1 MTPRTLTAVL
11 TLLVCAPA
19 QAEMFKCR
27 VGERTLYQSAPC
39 PAGSVAAP
47 MSAPAPEPDAWS
59 VNEAQR
65 RARAE
70 QDQLK
75 ALDQKT
81 AVQDKVERQAAAELA
96 QETRKRAKECDALR
110 EDIQQTEDKAAK
122 AARKK
127 GTRVT
132 EGKQL
137 VKDKAKYETECG
149 AL

>member
-1 MTPRTLTAVL
+1 MSPRTLTAVFS
-11 TLLVCAPA
+11 LLVCTSA

-27 VGERTLYQSAPC
+27 VGDRTLYQSSPC
-39 PAGSVAAP
+39 PAGSVATP
-47 MSAPAPEPDAWS
+47 MAAPAPEPDVWS

-81 AVQDKVERQAAAELA
+81 AAQDKVERQAAAEQA

-110 EDIQQTEDKAAK
+110 KDIQQAEDKAAK

-127 GTRVT
+127 GTRVV

-137 VKDKAKYETECG
+137 GKDKEKYASECG